1 MRARLTHLALGCVR
15 HYLCLSGFAE
25 EGEED
30 LELAGGEAFLGGA
43 VAGGAES
50 VEEAWGEIDFAG
62 EEAARGFLA
71 TAIKIGHGKVL
82 LELVMHRFEIFC

>member
-1 MRARLTHLALGCVR
+1 M
-15 HYLCLSGFAE
+15 CLSGFAE

-43 VAGGAES
+43 VAGGAEG
-50 VEEAWGEIDFAG
+50 VEEAWGEGDFTG
-62 EEAARGFLA
+62 EETARGFLA